1 MIESELLS
9 SKIFFGKGYTKNW
22 SKGIFA
28 SDSVSKTNPWTY
40 RIKDSKDKK
49 IIGDF
54 YGKEL
59 LLSKL

>member
-9 SKIFFGKGYTKNW
+9 SKIFFSKGYTKNW
-22 SKGIFA
+22 SKEIFA
-28 SDSVSKTNPWTY
+28 IDFVFKTNPCTY
-40 RIKDSKDKK
+40 RIKDSKDEE
-49 IIGDF
+49 IIEYF